1 MAAEIP
7 NTAQPLT
14 NAQPGQGGP
23 MTQGG
28 VAAEQGVAGRFINL
42 ADSKGRMNISPQG
55 EVYSG
60 GDLVAKLSV
69 VEFADVRKL
78 RKSGGL
84 LFESKDAANVR
95 PPERTSIRQGMIET
109 SNVNPVEE
117 MTNLIRANRLFEHD
131 MKAMKTYGELM
142 QREANDIGKL

>member
-1 MAAEIP
+1 
-7 NTAQPLT
+7 
-14 NAQPGQGGP
+14 